1 MVTETVSEGKA
12 KLAYQPRDK
21 KFLNLKKGDVVLV
34 KGKKAGLKTDLWGGQ
49 VRSTWFYLYFVKKC
63 QYCKNSKVVLLVTN
77 HIMTFLSSRNC

>member
-1 MVTETVSEGKA
+1 LLFYFTETISEGKA

-49 VRSTWFYLYFVKKC
+49 VST
-63 QYCKNSKVVLLVTN
+63 
-77 HIMTFLSSRNC
+77 